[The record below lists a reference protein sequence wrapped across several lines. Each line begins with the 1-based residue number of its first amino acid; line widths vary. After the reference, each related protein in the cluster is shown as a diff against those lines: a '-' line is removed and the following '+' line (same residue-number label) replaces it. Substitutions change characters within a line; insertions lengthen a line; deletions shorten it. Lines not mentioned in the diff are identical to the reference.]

1 MFFGGAA
8 HHLLGPPSL
17 QTARP
22 VPPPGSVGV
31 RGEEAKLW
39 TWRKPGDLSHQVPV
53 SPGSGFKEKNV
64 VEVVFSGFLR
74 FLSSSFVLLPQTILQ
89 EPYARA
95 SSCSLTFA
103 YARPDAPQSILSDI
117 LAKICWCFL
126 LQSEAIS

>member
-31 RGEEAKLW
+31 RGEEAELW
-39 TWRKPGDLSHQVPV
+39 TWWRPGDLSHRVPV
-53 SPGSGFKEKNV
+53 SPASGFKKNNV

-74 FLSSSFVLLPQTILQ
+74 LSSSFALLPQTILQ

-126 LQSEAIS
+126 PQSEAIS